1 MQTLDAFHLLDDRS
15 PVRVAMSV
23 SAYAQTHGISRSHT
37 WRWLVKNRP
46 EYSKLSTAF
55 PGIWSSTQASVSSSP
70 APAHARRM
78 LAHVLAPVPRP
89 SKSTPGA
96 RRMVAVIGSLLLT
109 PKDGEVYRSVQI
121 SALRLGVLTGVP
133 NGRPALKAAVGYR
146 WVVEQTRRAQ
156 APVLKLNRVPSRF
169 VWTPALWDAVDAL
182 VAGDLGSMCAAVMLS
197 ASHPAWDVLG
207 PAAWIEAVTLAVPTE
222 TTLSRSNSKAA
233 RALLDQWTYP
243 LLEPAKLHEW
253 LDRVASETGATEAR
267 TRLVQARNE
276 AAEQRAEATRE
287 VRRIRALVPA
297 APDDAAQL
305 GTYFEAMLRLMLTE
319 PTHAA
324 EVERTLVKRVAKRHS
339 DGLGLWLGWL
349 VNAWVEKAPTTE
361 DDADRERARRRA
373 VAPAVVASLTTATV
387 DARDALLPRDAEG
400 NIPEAATQA
409 MLSGIAWVATKRTPQ
424 PETQHEPLSQ
434 DTD

>member
-23 SAYAQTHGISRSHT
+23 SAYAQTHGFSRTHT
-37 WRWLVKNRP
+37 WRWLVKQRP
-46 EYSKLSTAF
+46 EYDKLSTAF

-109 PKDGEVYRSVQI
+109 PKDGEVYRSLQI

-182 VAGDLGSMCAAVMLS
+182 VAGDLGNMCAAVLLS

-207 PAAWIEAVTLAVPTE
+207 PAAWIEAVTLAVPYE
-222 TTLSRSNSKAA
+222 SLLSRTNSKAA
-233 RALLDQWTYP
+233 RALLEQWGYP
-243 LLEPAKLHEW
+243 LLEPAKLHDW
-253 LDRVASETGATEAR
+253 LDRVAVSTGAVEAR
-267 TRLVQARNE
+267 KQLVQARNE
-276 AAEQRAEATRE
+276 AAEARAEATRE
-287 VRRIRALVPA
+287 VRRIRSLVPA
-297 APDDAAQL
+297 APDDAAAL
-305 GTYFEAMLRLMLTE
+305 GQFFETMLRLMLTE
-319 PTHAA
+319 PTHAR
-324 EVERTLVKRVAKRHS
+324 EVERTMLKRVEKRH
-339 DGLGLWLGWL
+339 DDALGLWLGWL
-349 VNAWVEKAPTTE
+349 VSMWVEKAPT
-361 DDADRERARRRA
+361 DDVDENKVRQRRQA
-373 VAPAVVASLTTATV
+373 VAPAAVQSLRTDTVASEA
-387 DARDALLPRDAEG
+387 LPRTADG
-400 NIPEAATQA
+400 SIPEAATQA
-409 MLSGIAWVATKRTPQ
+409 MLSGIAWVATKRN
-424 PETQHEPLSQ
+424 PENQHEDSLNDS
-434 DTD
+434 TT